1 MIPSHT
7 KQQKMWEFQVTA
19 EKNGVSGVEEQLEFV
34 VDGVKVGKKHKK
46 RLFCGKVDMIWVPCL
61 VSLCV
66 LLWAQGKNPWIPSWD
81 TWVDLILHAGG

>member
-34 VDGVKVGKKHKK
+34 VDGVKVGKKTEEKT
-46 RLFCGKVDMIWVPCL
+46 F
-61 VSLCV
+61 
-66 LLWAQGKNPWIPSWD
+66 LWKS
-81 TWVDLILHAGG
+81 